1 MIWMRSVVHKPFLEA
16 PSESHTITPVIRGG
30 FALGNPWCTIVGLR
44 LKGMIKNGLIEV
56 KKEEIGTINKER
68 GMRISFSIVL
78 EEKCDVIK
86 GGGVGNNTKSVPR

>member
-1 MIWMRSVVHKPFLEA
+1 MPK
-16 PSESHTITPVIRGG
+16 TVIRGWL
-30 FALGNPWCTIVGLR
+30 ALGPWCTIVGSYLR
-44 LKGMIKNGLIEV
+44 LEGMIKNGLIEV